1 MQSYDLQIDF
11 CSLIVFGGFLISAIV
26 VLQVIYT
33 CSVGHV
39 ARGSLSRECQLGGVW
54 SGGGP
59 PACEFVDCG
68 PPPELLN
75 GSFELASG
83 RTTYGAEI
91 RYACGEDYNIS
102 GDQIR
107 R

>member
-1 MQSYDLQIDF
+1 MF
-11 CSLIVFGGFLISAIV
+11 CSFRQIVSIVCV